1 MLLFMMHFKYAAL
14 GNYTQT
20 ALLTVQGSFLQINV
34 LGFSQEMTRK
44 TLSTLLGVHLYLKY
58 ICASIW
64 SIISL
69 VLYKFL
75 SSRG

>member
-58 ICASIW
+58 GTFVHLFGAL
-64 SIISL
+64 L
-69 VLYKFL
+69 VLCCT
-75 SSRG
+75 SS